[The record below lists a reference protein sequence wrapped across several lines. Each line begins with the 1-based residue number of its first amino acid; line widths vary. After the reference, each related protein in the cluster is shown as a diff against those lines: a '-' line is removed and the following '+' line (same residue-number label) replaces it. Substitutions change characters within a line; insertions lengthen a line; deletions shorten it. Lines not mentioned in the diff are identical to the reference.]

1 MSAGVRMRKKNNI
14 KIKFRKEIKIMNYIP
29 GIIKETSNGYF
40 SLSLMDELM
49 SNREIYCLGEI
60 NQESAGALI
69 LQLKYLERQDSEKE
83 ITMYISSPGGEVASG
98 LAIYDIMHSIK
109 CPIRTVCMGTAA
121 SFGAVL
127 FAAGQRREM
136 LPHSRLMIHDP
147 LIAGNGITG
156 SATSL
161 AERVGDLMKNRKI
174 LGTLLYSKTA
184 KDTWFTAEEA
194 VDFGLADSIIQLEQG
209 KEKDLLTEQENLSQ
223 ETELEL
229 PFE

>member
-1 MSAGVRMRKKNNI
+1 MTT
-14 KIKFRKEIKIMNYIP
+14 YTP

-40 SLSLMDELM
+40 SISLMDELM

-83 ITMYISSPGGEVASG
+83 ITMYISSPGGEVSSG
-98 LAIYDIMHSIK
+98 FAIYDTMKSVK

-127 FAAGQRREM
+127 FAAGDTREM

-147 LIAGNGITG
+147 LIAGNGLTG
-156 SATSL
+156 SAVSL
-161 AERVGDLMKNRKI
+161 SEKVEDLMKNRQI
-174 LGTLLYSKTA
+174 LGGLLAAETGRTIDDIYEKTA
-184 KDTWFTAEEA
+184 TATWFTAEEA
-194 VDFGLADSIIQLEQG
+194 IRFGLADSAIQLKPKKKRKPAGE
-209 KEKDLLTEQENLSQ
+209 KERKKVDE
-223 ETELEL
+223 EL
-229 PFE
+229 PFK

>member
-1 MSAGVRMRKKNNI
+1 MTT
-14 KIKFRKEIKIMNYIP
+14 YTP

-40 SLSLMDELM
+40 SISLMDELM

-83 ITMYISSPGGEVASG
+83 ITMYISSPGGEVSSG
-98 LAIYDIMHSIK
+98 FAIYDTMKSVK

-127 FAAGQRREM
+127 FAAGDTREM

-147 LIAGNGITG
+147 LIAGNGLTG
-156 SATSL
+156 RAVSL
-161 AERVGDLMKNRKI
+161 SEKVEDLMKNRQI
-174 LGTLLYSKTA
+174 LGGLLAAETGRTIDEIYEKTA

-194 VDFGLADSIIQLEQG
+194 IRFGLADSAIQLKPKKKRKPAGE
-209 KEKDLLTEQENLSQ
+209 KERKKVDE
-223 ETELEL
+223 EL
-229 PFE
+229 PFK

>member
-1 MSAGVRMRKKNNI
+1 MTT
-14 KIKFRKEIKIMNYIP
+14 YTP

-40 SLSLMDELM
+40 SISLMDELM

-83 ITMYISSPGGEVASG
+83 ITMYISSPGGEVSSG
-98 LAIYDIMHSIK
+98 FAIYDTMKSVK

-127 FAAGQRREM
+127 FAAGDTREM

-147 LIAGNGITG
+147 LIAGNGLTG
-156 SATSL
+156 SAVSL
-161 AERVGDLMKNRKI
+161 SEKVEDLMKNRQI
-174 LGTLLYSKTA
+174 LGGLLAAETGRTIDEIYEKTA

-194 VDFGLADSIIQLEQG
+194 ILFGLADSAIQLKPKKKRKPAGE
-209 KEKDLLTEQENLSQ
+209 KERKKVDE
-223 ETELEL
+223 EL
-229 PFE
+229 PFK